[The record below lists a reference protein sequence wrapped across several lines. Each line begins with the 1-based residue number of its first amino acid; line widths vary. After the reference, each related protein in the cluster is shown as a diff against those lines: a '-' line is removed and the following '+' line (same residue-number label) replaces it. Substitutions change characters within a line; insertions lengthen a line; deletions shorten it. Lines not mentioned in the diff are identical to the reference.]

1 MVGEV
6 ARNRAR
12 KLMCLGVLALG
23 LSATA
28 LMPSP
33 SSLAPSP
40 SLELRGSSWR
50 PDKAG
55 NSRGGFSLRDLL
67 LPEPLATASVAVT
80 PRCSVFEREH
90 PRA

>member
-6 ARNRAR
+6 VRSRAR
-12 KLMCLGVLALG
+12 KLMCLGALTLG

-28 LMPSP
+28 LLPSP

-40 SLELRGSSWR
+40 SLEVRGSSWR
-50 PDKAG
+50 PSKA
-55 NSRGGFSLRDLL
+55 NNNRGGFSLRDLL
-67 LPEPLATASVAVT
+67 LPEPLATASNAVT
-80 PRCSVFEREH
+80 PQFTLCEREH

>member
-6 ARNRAR
+6 VRNRVR
-12 KLMCLGVLALG
+12 KLMCLGALALG

-40 SLELRGSSWR
+40 SLEVRGSSWR
-50 PDKAG
+50 PHKA
-55 NSRGGFSLRDLL
+55 NNNRGGVSLRNLL
-67 LPEPLATASVAVT
+67 LPEPLATASTTVT
-80 PRCSVFEREH
+80 PRFMVFEREH